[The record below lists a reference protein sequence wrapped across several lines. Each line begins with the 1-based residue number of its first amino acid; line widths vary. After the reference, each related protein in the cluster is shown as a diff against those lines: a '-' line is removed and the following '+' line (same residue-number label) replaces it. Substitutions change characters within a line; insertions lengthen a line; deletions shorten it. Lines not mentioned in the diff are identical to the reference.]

1 MYQPVPLNWMAGAE
15 SSLCTSCPH
24 VGQTRSGAS
33 ENFRITSNRPQRGH
47 WYSYSGTSPPKM
59 LILAWL
65 TATASVEG
73 AKHQDHDRH
82 DQEDLEQQ
90 LDVRVQPRHRIGSQ
104 HGRARSEL
112 AQLRIRER
120 RHPGA

>member
-33 ENFRITSNRPQRGH
+33 ENFWITSKRPQRGH
-47 WYSYSGTSPPKM
+47 WYSYSGTSPPKV
-59 LILAWL
+59 LILAQL
-65 TATASVEG
+65 TAAASVDGPE
-73 AKHQDHDRH
+73 HQDDDRD

-90 LDVRVQPRHRIGSQ
+90 LDVGVEARHR
-104 HGRARSEL
+104 
-112 AQLRIRER
+112 
-120 RHPGA
+120 